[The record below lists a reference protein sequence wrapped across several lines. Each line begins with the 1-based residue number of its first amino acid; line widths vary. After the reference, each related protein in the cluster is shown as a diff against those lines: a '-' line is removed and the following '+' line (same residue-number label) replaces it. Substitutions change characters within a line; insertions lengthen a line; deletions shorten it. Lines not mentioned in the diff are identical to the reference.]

1 MSCDHGNDDYYDDY
15 YWHHGKCV
23 TTFITDYINT
33 NLANSE
39 VYVTLCGCMYL
50 LIKDF
55 VLLHSNPAFMRT
67 VSAAWEDM
75 TKSYKYEHESAF
87 IWSTEPKLII
97 RV

>member
-1 MSCDHGNDDYYDDY
+1 MFWAGANELSCDHGNDDYYDDY
-15 YWHHGKCV
+15 YWHRGKCV

-55 VLLHSNPAFMRT
+55 VLLHSNHAHR
-67 VSAAWEDM
+67 VSCM
-75 TKSYKYEHESAF
+75 GRQNHTNM
-87 IWSTEPKLII
+87 STNLHSSGPRSLN
-97 RV
+97 